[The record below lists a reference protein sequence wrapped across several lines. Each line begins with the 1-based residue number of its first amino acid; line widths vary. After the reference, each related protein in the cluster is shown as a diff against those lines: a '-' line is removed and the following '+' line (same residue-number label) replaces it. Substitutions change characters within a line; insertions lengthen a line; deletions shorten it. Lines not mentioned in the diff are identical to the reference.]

1 MTTYAWDTRSGLL
14 LAVWAAGVGHHA
26 AMVCQLGS
34 AAAPKAAAGLCD
46 ALTQLSRHLW
56 DTYQH
61 PADDDPDSADL
72 PDLSDLSDLSD
83 VMTQERGE
91 GFSGVL
97 AAVGRPRL
105 PDGHGLPIVSYD
117 PLLESAH
124 MVGRALHEL
133 GDAEV
138 TVAVT
143 AEVRAEIDA
152 VDRAGLGDLSGRAA
166 QAVSLDRL
174 DVSPVQVA
182 AADRLLHADPLG
194 SDALFTSVDPAAACV
209 AAAHWLV
216 AAAEFTAAAAGI
228 APADVFAYADDLEA
242 VSVEVPS
249 YVVEVVVDQSAT
261 PREAVTGLLSE
272 ADAVRAGRIPDP
284 TALLQRVDAA
294 REQILRVDVGHREH
308 ALAVLLDRLTPLDP
322 QRPAR
327 DLLEHLLNGLRACLL
342 VYRAEKACAA
352 GVATSAA
359 DEDDLFDTTADL
371 ADAAFTAAIRHQASN
386 VGNRLSG

>member
-34 AAAPKAAAGLCD
+34 AAAPEVTARLCD
-46 ALTQLSRHLW
+46 AMTQLSQHLW

-61 PADDDPDSADL
+61 PADDDDSDL
-72 PDLSDLSDLSD
+72 PDLAA
-83 VMTQERGE
+83 QERGE

-97 AAVGRPRL
+97 AAVGRPHL
-105 PDGHGLPIVSYD
+105 PDTHGLLIVSYD
-117 PLLESAH
+117 PVLESAH
-124 MVGRALHEL
+124 TVGRALHEL

-143 AEVRAEIDA
+143 AEVRTEIDA
-152 VDRAGLGDLSGRAA
+152 VGRAGLGDLSGRAA

-216 AAAEFTAAAAGI
+216 AAAEVTAAAAGI
-228 APADVFAYADDLEA
+228 APTDVFTYADDLEA
-242 VSVEVPS
+242 LSVEVPS
-249 YVVEVVVDQSAT
+249 YVVDVVVDQSAT
-261 PREAVTGLLSE
+261 PLEAVTGLLTE
-272 ADAVRAGRIPDP
+272 AAAVRAGRIPNP

-294 REQILRVDVGHREH
+294 REQILRVDVGHREQ

-327 DLLEHLLNGLRACLL
+327 DLLEHLLDGLRACLL
-342 VYRAEKACAA
+342 VYREEKAVTA
-352 GVATSAA
+352 GVTTGAA
-359 DEDDLFDTTADL
+359 DEDDLFDTTTDL
-371 ADAAFTAAIRHQASN
+371 AEAAFTAAVRHQAGR
-386 VGNRLSG
+386 VHDRLTG